1 MPFLPVDHS
10 FVVIRMDPV
19 AMVRHLNDPEALRA
33 AEALSSQ
40 SYLVYLYEHKR
51 LGIWGP
57 EPWYPFDI
65 HLIGPCLRPAH
76 REQCITS
83 DMCTPIYPNSDHPS
97 GRAPVH
103 TEPPFPFDNCYFW
116 SGLKMQI
123 RVCPQEEDFDWDV
136 ATRLPG
142 RGERLLRRNEMCDG
156 LAQAAAERARQHQP
170 DPDPESCTSDS
181 DLAPIHSSLQEADG
195 SAVSPYV
202 DDGTSSLYRDGDSA
216 YSCSII
222 ASTDV
227 SSYADTI
234 TEWRR
239 LFADPMKTPEFHPL
253 CHLWVNIATDIK
265 QDEIPNPIH
274 FLEERDAVVRKHNDS
289 YSEVPIAGPHEQC
302 FVCQHAWFNH
312 HADPNTLQGEHR
324 HIALAQLFVQ
334 AGCASSFCGG
344 FQANNPADPRSSDTL
359 CVCGQTLAQH
369 TQGHSTSMQGMS
381 LYPGSNLASFS
392 SSSSA
397 LPTTAI
403 GPSALHGRPSM
414 PLSLSSMTMPSVPS
428 FAMSSMSVP
437 LRTKVP
443 SQPKLEVLLIPISHA
458 PTIKHGLVPDLE
470 VRFFQ
475 SDVETIIASLQEHNL
490 AFTIPHDRLSGL
502 DNPIYEV
509 VHEHLV
515 SHLNIHGLTLPL
527 GPAVG
532 STEGES
538 SDGQS
543 LSFHK
548 LPWIV
553 LLKSRTLKTK
563 NSKFQYKSDLN
574 GYELTLRLLKGSQGV
589 KHPTDKDHILLFI
602 APRFGDMS
610 LPLTPF
616 NLTSNCTCHDELHI
630 CAPFRLLKPF
640 IVLVKIKHSDD
651 SYFQCQDHACPPCR
665 AQHE

>member
-274 FLEERDAVVRKHNDS
+274 FLEERDAVVR
-289 YSEVPIAGPHEQC
+289 
-302 FVCQHAWFNH
+302 
-312 HADPNTLQGEHR
+312 
-324 HIALAQLFVQ
+324 
-334 AGCASSFCGG
+334 
-344 FQANNPADPRSSDTL
+344 ANI
-359 CVCGQTLAQH
+359 G
-369 TQGHSTSMQGMS
+369 TSPLPSS
-381 LYPGSNLASFS
+381 LYRQG
-392 SSSSA
+392 
-397 LPTTAI
+397 
-403 GPSALHGRPSM
+403 
-414 PLSLSSMTMPSVPS
+414 
-428 FAMSSMSVP
+428 VP
-437 LRTKVP
+437 LRSVEDFKQIILPIPGVPTPFVCVVRPLPSTLKAKVP